1 MPVSDPA
8 VPDPTVPDPAEPVLT
23 LSIDAAHHGPRQVLG
38 AFGLSLERGE
48 VMAVCGP
55 SGVGKSTLL
64 RIVAGLHTGFT
75 GHRHVAGRL
84 AMVFQEPTLL
94 PWRSALDNIRLPAG
108 CSAENARARLA
119 EVGLAGR
126 EDDSPAALSLG
137 QQRRL
142 ALARAMAAR
151 PDLLLLD
158 EPFVSLDP
166 ALVDG
171 MMDLVAG
178 LQARHGFAAMLVTHA
193 RAEADR
199 LARRT
204 LWLDGAPARPVQ

>member
-1 MPVSDPA
+1 M
-8 VPDPTVPDPAEPVLT
+8 TVLR

-48 VMAVCGP
+48 VLAVCGP

-64 RIVAGLHTGFT
+64 RIVAGLHTDFT
-75 GHRHVAGRL
+75 GSRRVTGRL

-94 PWRSALDNIRLPAG
+94 PWRSALDNIRLLAD
-108 CSAENARARLA
+108 CTEEDARARLA

-126 EDDSPAALSLG
+126 EGDSPAALSLG

-166 ALVDG
+166 ALVEG
-171 MMDLVAG
+171 MMELVAD

-199 LARRT
+199 LAHRI
-204 LWLDGAPARPVQ
+204 LWLDGSPARPVAPDQ